1 MKKILLTTALAS
13 VVLMSSGCSRVE
25 PNYAG
30 VLMENFG
37 KNGKEDFSLQQGL
50 VFTANP
56 STKLYQVPLFE
67 QRENMPPVS
76 LKASDNTAFSSQ
88 PVYTFKVIPENA
100 VDVVFN
106 NKQITSK
113 DDNFI
118 KSLADNILEPKVLDL
133 MKEESRRYSTK
144 DLMKDGGSL
153 AFEKRV
159 EDLVAA
165 EFKKRGLEL
174 LNFSAQLEFS
184 KQVTATIDTRNKV
197 DANVGVIRQ
206 QIEEEKQKLELQ
218 RIKAETNRVRS
229 EGITDQILKEQFI
242 EKWDGKTPLY
252 GDISNIISNHS
263 GTAK

>member
-1 MKKILLTTALAS
+1 MKKFLMAALLTVFTL
-13 VVLMSSGCSRVE
+13 SGCSRVE

-37 KNGKEDFSLQQGL
+37 KNGKEDFSIQQGY

-56 STKLYQVPLFE
+56 STRLYQVPLFE
-67 QRENMPPVS
+67 QREDMPVVS

-88 PVYTFKVIPENA
+88 PVYTFKVVPKRAI
-100 VDVVFN
+100 DVVFN
-106 NKQITSK
+106 NKQVTMEG
-113 DDNFI
+113 DNFI
-118 KSLADNILEPKVLDL
+118 KALADNILEPKVLDL

-153 AFEKRV
+153 EFEKRV
-159 EDLVAA
+159 EELVAK
-165 EFKKRGLEL
+165 EFEKRGLEL

-184 KQVTATIDTRNKV
+184 EQVTATIDTRNKV

-218 RIKAETNRVRS
+218 RIKAETNKVRS

-252 GDISNIISNHS
+252 GDINNIISNHS
-263 GTAK
+263 GTTVK